1 MAWFTEKMLMTTGYN
16 FDGYTITEYKR
27 VIAGEC
33 VIGTGFLSDLSAVVN
48 DFFGTTS
55 NTLSRKLD
63 EARSYATR
71 NLIER
76 AENFGA
82 NAIIGVDF
90 DYITLAGNM
99 LAVVANGTAV
109 CVMSNS
115 SSEEEIRREAAVTEN
130 NKKEEI
136 IAKTNPESEQRVV
149 YVDRSKRE
157 TQCPFCN
164 KIQKADRN
172 LCYNCGVPFVDAEE
186 Q

>member
-1 MAWFTEKMLMTTGYN
+1 MAWNTKNMLMTTGYS
-16 FDGYTITEYKR
+16 FDGYTITAYKQ

-76 AENFGA
+76 AENLGA

-109 CVMSNS
+109 YVKSNS
-115 SSEEEIRREAAVTEN
+115 SSEQETKPKAIITEE
-130 NKKEEI
+130 NKKEEVV
-136 IAKTNPESEQRVV
+136 TEGDSVGEQRVV
-149 YVDRSKRE
+149 YVDRSQRE
-157 TQCPFCN
+157 TQCPFCK
-164 KIQKADRN
+164 KIQKANRD
-172 LCYNCGVPFVDAEE
+172 LCFNCGVPFVDAEE

>member
-1 MAWFTEKMLMTTGYN
+1 MAWLRKEMLMTTGYS
-16 FDGYTITEYKR
+16 FDGYSITEYKQ
-27 VIAGEC
+27 VITGEC

-63 EARSYATR
+63 EARAYATQ
-71 NLIER
+71 NLVER
-76 AENFGA
+76 AENLGA
-82 NAIIGVDF
+82 NAVIGVDF

-99 LAVVANGTAV
+99 LAVIANGTAV
-109 CVMSNS
+109 YVKSNS
-115 SSEEEIRREAAVTEN
+115 LSEKEIKSKEIVTEE
-130 NKKEEI
+130 NKKEMVV
-136 IAKTNPESEQRVV
+136 AKDDSVSEQRVV

-164 KIQKADRN
+164 KIQKANRN
-172 LCYNCGVPFVDAEE
+172 LCYNCGVPFVDATD